1 MGIGFPLL
9 IIALSGYIIWRSTD
23 SFETAA
29 DYLGKNLSYGV
40 KGATINAI
48 ASSMPEFLATIFF
61 LFYIKDPGE
70 FSDSFSGGIGI
81 IAGSAIFNILII
93 PIAVLFWVRLKERN
107 TRVPMDR
114 KLLKRDG
121 IFLVLANIIMIFVI
135 RQKSLDPLDGIL
147 LIIIYMVYLVIL
159 WNFLKRKPKKEQLRY
174 KKAYPAIN
182 IGLKHILKFDLGAI
196 LLNGKKMVPARAW
209 VLLLISVMIMCFGTW
224 LLVVG
229 TYLLGKEEYTL
240 IGHIVLPGLNIPLIF
255 VSVLLASAASSIPD
269 TMISMRDARKGNF
282 DDSISNALGSNIFD
296 ISFALGLPVLIYTL
310 IYGPIE
316 MSDMVRNWSLSMWL
330 VLLLIN
336 LVAIPL
342 FIYSKSFGR
351 RHGLVLI
358 SIYLLFLLFVIE
370 ESAKLGWVSKLVEF
384 IIQ

>member
-1 MGIGFPLL
+1 
-9 IIALSGYIIWRSTD
+9 
-23 SFETAA
+23 
-29 DYLGKNLSYGV
+29 
-40 KGATINAI
+40 
-48 ASSMPEFLATIFF
+48 MPEFLATFFF

-81 IAGSAIFNILII
+81 TAGSAVFNILII
-93 PIAVLFWVRLKERN
+93 PVAILFWVRLKEKKI
-107 TRVPMDR
+107 RVPMDR

-121 IFLVLANIIMIFVI
+121 VFLVLANIIMILII
-135 RQKSLDPLDGIL
+135 RQKSLDPLDGVF
-147 LIIIYMVYLVIL
+147 LIMIYMVYLVML
-159 WNFLKRKPKKEQLRY
+159 WNLLKRKPKKEQLGY
-174 KKAYPAIN
+174 KKTYPEIN

-209 VLLLISVMIMCFGTW
+209 VLLLISVMIMCIGTW

-229 TYLLGKEEYTL
+229 THLLGKEEYTL

-255 VSVLLASAASSIPD
+255 VSVLLASAASSLPD

-296 ISFALGLPVLIYTL
+296 ISFALGLPMLIYTL
-310 IYGPIE
+310 IHGPIE
-316 MSDMVRNWSLSMWL
+316 MSEMVRNWSLSIWL

-336 LVAIPL
+336 LVVIPL
-342 FIYSKSFGR
+342 FIHITNFGR

-370 ESAKLGWVSKLVEF
+370 ESAKIGLVSKLVDF